1 MNFFNRFFLVIYS
14 LLFIAACAGLIVMAW
29 NQDQK
34 LDIVLGSFN
43 LQAFILSDDRDR
55 WLFSAM
61 MGLLAMIG
69 VISLIMAFSRGGKSA
84 SSGTVR
90 LRATDGG
97 VVEIDASAVEALLR
111 SNLESLPQVR
121 QASPHV
127 KAAKG
132 SVETDITVSVYP
144 GASISDITHT
154 VNETTANVL
163 RQQVGATQVR
173 RPVLHITYDELAA
186 VPSGRMRPQSQPAPG
201 TLPPPP
207 GSVQSQE
214 PLTYATPPPPPAP
227 AVSEPLRYEAQPT
240 AVLEEP
246 VEAPEFVPHTVDQ
259 RDDGVIGEMRAPTE
273 VVEDSPLNRDEGAI
287 GGTRDPALEA
297 QEAMDNESG
306 YQAADETADEDA
318 WDAMDDSESGDREA
332 RENREEQPRA

>member
-14 LLFIAACAGLIVMAW
+14 LLFIAACAGLVVMAW

-43 LQAFILSDDRDR
+43 LQAFILSNDSDR
-55 WLFSAM
+55 WLFTAM

-69 VISLIMAFSRGGKSA
+69 VISLITAFSRGGKSA

-127 KAAKG
+127 KASKG

-186 VPSGRMRPQSQPAPG
+186 VPSGRMRPQSPPSAG

-207 GSVQSQE
+207 GYQQPQE
-214 PLTYATPPPPPAP
+214 PLAYAPPPPPPAST
-227 AVSEPLRYEAQPT
+227 ASEPLRYETQPT

-246 VEAPEFVPHTVDQ
+246 VEAPEFVPHTPDQ
-259 RDDGVIGEMRAPTE
+259 RDDGVIGEMRPSSAAE
-273 VVEDSPLNRDEGAI
+273 EDALRNQDEGAI
-287 GGTRDPALEA
+287 GGTRDPALAA
-297 QEAMDNESG
+297 QDAMDNESG
-306 YQAADETADEDA
+306 YQSTEDSSSDDV
-318 WDAMDDSESGDREA
+318 WDAMDDSGSGDQESRDDREDE
-332 RENREEQPRA
+332 RRG